1 MSSSETTSS
10 VVDTAAPAS
19 LVALAGITLTSALAA
34 LAAAIAIT
42 LSGGA

>member
-1 MSSSETTSS
+1 MSASETTSS

-19 LVALAGITLTSALAA
+19 LVALAGITLAGAIAA

-42 LSGGA
+42 LSGGS